1 MEEWRKVPGFGYEI
15 SIATKEGR
23 CRNMKTGRLLS
34 NNPDKRGRIYWC
46 LFKNSKGS
54 TRQAAVWIA
63 LTFPELIQN
72 EYFEGAEIDH
82 IDTDRTNSQPSNLR
96 WVTRKENANNPLT
109 RLHNSEAKKGEKAPW
124 FGKKLSEEHI
134 RKLKEAR
141 AKRGPR

>member
-1 MEEWRKVPGFGYEI
+1 
-15 SIATKEGR
+15 
-23 CRNMKTGRLLS
+23 MKTGRLLS

-46 LFKNSKGS
+46 LFKRCKGS

-82 IDTDRTNSQPSNLR
+82 IDTDRLNNRPSNLR

-109 RLHNSEAKKGEKAPW
+109 RLHNSESKKGEKAPW
-124 FGKKLSEEHI
+124 FGKKFSEEHI